1 MTGLRIVDNDGAVWP
16 VTGSRCTVCRL
27 PRDPAVDDRIHP
39 GCRPAQLIPDAS
51 LNRLI
56 DHLTL
61 HLGAAVE
68 VSNNPATE
76 EIGMTQP
83 RPSNR
88 EEQPR

>member
-1 MTGLRIVDNDGAVWP
+1 MLPDRICLA
-16 VTGSRCTVCRL
+16 CRTAL
-27 PRDPAVDDRIHP
+27 DPAVDDSIHP
-39 GCRPAQLIPDAS
+39 GCRPAKPIPDAS

-76 EIGMTQP
+76 E
-83 RPSNR
+83 RSA
-88 EEQPR
+88 